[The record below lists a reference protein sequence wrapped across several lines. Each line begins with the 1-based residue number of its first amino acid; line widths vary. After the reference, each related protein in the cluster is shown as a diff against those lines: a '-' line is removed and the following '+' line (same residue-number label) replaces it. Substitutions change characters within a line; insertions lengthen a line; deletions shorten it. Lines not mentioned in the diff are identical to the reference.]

1 MKKKYFFMG
10 AFLALIALMVLVFSA
25 SEFIINL
32 QWFKDVDYVE
42 MFFIRVVTMLKVI
55 LPIFAIAFMGIILY
69 YRCLLKGLP
78 KLKASIEKIISKK
91 VERGII
97 IALALLIA
105 LLFSYSIA
113 NKYWYIILEFF
124 NSASFNK
131 ADPIFN
137 MDISFYVFKLPLI
150 QALYNNLLTIVT
162 LFTIATFIAYIISIS
177 KDRIREGFRN
187 KKVINFSGGLS
198 SFLGKQMAVLAALIM
213 IMIAIGYML
222 RSFYLVYSD
231 RGVAYGANY
240 TDVKVTLIFFRIII
254 AIGIISSIVIFT
266 SILKKKLK
274 PIIITISAMFFV
286 IILQPIAANT
296 VQQFKVNPNEYELE
310 EKYINYNIEYTKEA
324 YNIDDIEEIDFNFED
339 KLTEED
345 IKENEDIIDNLKINS
360 FEQVYDFYNQVQVIK
375 NYYTFNDVD
384 TDRYLINGDYTQV
397 FISPREIDS
406 SDIGSVWQNKHLRYT
421 HGYGLAMSRVNS
433 VTSEGQPD
441 YVIKDIP
448 PVNSTDIKINNP
460 RIYFG
465 ESTDSY
471 AIVNT
476 DIMEF
481 DYPKGEETQEY
492 RYEGQGGIKLNLL
505 NRILF
510 AIHEGEPKLI
520 LSDAINGDS
529 KLLLNRNIIDRV
541 EKIAPFLTYGKDPYL
556 VINEGEL
563 IWVIDA
569 YTVSDKY
576 PYSQPYGDINYIRN
590 SIKATVNAYDGEVNF
605 YIVDEE
611 DPIARCY
618 NDIYKGLF
626 KSNEE
631 VPEGIR
637 SHYRYPSEL
646 FELQC
651 DVLTTYHITNPYT
664 FYTDEDIWQ
673 VSTLNTETG
682 NEERVNES
690 PYVMT
695 KLINE
700 EDPEMILLEYFNMK
714 GKQNMSS
721 IFGARM
727 DRDNYGKLIMYKFP
741 TQKTVYSPGLFINKI
756 NQDTNISKEISLWNS
771 KGSSVEFGDTLV
783 IPINESLLY
792 VQTLYLRSSDTNS
805 IPEMKRVILYDGE
818 SLVIEETVDKAL
830 LSLFNYSGDG
840 EQVPVDNNS
849 GSPGEEGDL
858 KDTMDKAR
866 ELYEKAIEAQKNGD
880 WAAYDEYME
889 ELGNILINGR

>member
-1 MKKKYFFMG
+1 MKKKYFIIG
-10 AFLALIALMVLVFSA
+10 IVVLLIALTTGLFSA

-32 QWFKDVDYVE
+32 QWFKDVDYLE
-42 MFFIRVVTMLKVI
+42 MFFIRVLTILKI
-55 LPIFAIAFMGIILY
+55 TLPIFAVAFIGIILY
-69 YRCLLKGLP
+69 YRCLMKGLP
-78 KLKASIEKIISKK
+78 AIKAFIEDKISRKI
-91 VERGII
+91 ERAIVI
-97 IALALLIA
+97 TLAFMIAAV
-105 LLFSYSIA
+105 FSYSLA
-113 NKYWYIILEFF
+113 QRYWYTILEFF

-137 MDISFYVFKLPLI
+137 MDISFYVFKLPLL
-150 QALYNNLLTIVT
+150 QAVYNTLLTIIT
-162 LFTIATFIAYIISIS
+162 LFSVATFIGYILSIS
-177 KDRIREGFRN
+177 KDKYRKSFSK
-187 KKVINFSGGLS
+187 KKVVDFSGGLS
-198 SFLGKQMAVLAALIM
+198 SFLGKQMAFLAALIM
-213 IMIAIGYML
+213 IMISMGYML

-240 TDVKVTLIFFRIII
+240 TDVKVTLLFFKIIV
-254 AIGIISSIVIFT
+254 AIGIIASIVIFT
-266 SILKKKLK
+266 SILKKRLK
-274 PIIITISAMFFV
+274 PIVITIAAMFFV

-324 YNIDDIEEIDFNFED
+324 YNIADIEEIDFSFEE

-360 FEQVYDFYNQVQVIK
+360 YEQVYDFYNQVQVIK

-397 FISPREIDS
+397 FLSPREIDS
-406 SDIGSVWQNKHLRYT
+406 TDIGSVWQNKHLRYT

-448 PVNSTDIKINNP
+448 PVNSTDIEVNNP

-492 RYEGQGGIKLNLL
+492 RYEGEGGIELNVI

-510 AIHEGEPKLI
+510 ALNEREPKLI
-520 LSDAINGDS
+520 LSDAINRDS
-529 KLLLNRNIIDRV
+529 RLLINRNIIERV
-541 EKIAPFLTYGKDPYL
+541 EKIAPFLTYGEDPYL

-590 SIKATVNAYDGEVNF
+590 SIKVTVNAYDGEVNF

-618 NDIYKGLF
+618 DGIYTGLF
-626 KSNEE
+626 KSAEE
-631 VPEGIR
+631 VPEGIK

-651 DVLTTYHITNPYT
+651 EVLTTYHVTNSYK

-673 VSTLNTETG
+673 VSTLSTDTG
-682 NEERVNES
+682 DDEKVNES

-700 EDPEMILLEYFNMK
+700 ENPEMILLEYFNMK

-727 DRDNYGKLIMYKFP
+727 DGDNYGKLIMYKFP

-792 VQTLYLRSSDTNS
+792 VQTLYLRSADNNS

-818 SLVIEETVDKAL
+818 SLVIEESVDKAL
-830 LSLFNYSGDG
+830 LSLFNYSNDG
-840 EQVPVDNNS
+840 EDIPVDND
-849 GSPGEEGDL
+849 GETIVEDAEL
-858 KDTMDKAR
+858 QDAMKKAR

-880 WAAYDEYME
+880 WAAYGEYME
-889 ELGNILINGR
+889 DLGNILINRR

>member
-1 MKKKYFFMG
+1 MKKKYFLIG
-10 AFLALIALMVLVFSA
+10 VLLVLIALITAVFSA

-32 QWFKDVDYVE
+32 QWFKDVGYLK
-42 MFFIRVVTMLKVI
+42 MFFIRVVTILKVT
-55 LPIFAIAFMGIILY
+55 LPIFAIVFIGIILY
-69 YRCLLKGLP
+69 YRCLMKGLP
-78 KLKASIEKIISKK
+78 RLKAFIEDKISKK
-91 VERGII
+91 IERFTV
-97 IALALLIA
+97 IALALLISGV
-105 LLFSYSIA
+105 FSYSIA
-113 NKYWYIILEFF
+113 DKYWYTILEFF
-124 NSASFNK
+124 NSASFDK
-131 ADPIFN
+131 VDPIFN
-137 MDISFYVFKLPLI
+137 MDISFYVFKLPLL
-150 QALYNNLLTIVT
+150 QAFYNNLLAMII
-162 LFTIATFIAYIISIS
+162 LFTIATFIGYVISIS
-177 KDRIREGFRN
+177 TDRFKEGFKN
-187 KKVINFSGGLS
+187 KKIVNFSGGLS

-213 IMIAIGYML
+213 IMIAMGYML

-231 RGVAYGANY
+231 RGVSYGANY
-240 TDVKVTLIFFRIII
+240 TDVKVTLLFFKIII
-254 AIGIISSIVIFT
+254 VIGIIASIVIFT

-274 PIIITISAMFFV
+274 PIIITIAAMFFV

-324 YNIDDIEEIDFNFED
+324 YNIADIEEIDFSFED

-345 IKENEDIIDNLKINS
+345 VKENEDIIDNLKINS
-360 FEQVYDFYNQVQVIK
+360 YEQVYDFYNQVQVIK

-397 FISPREIDS
+397 FLSPREIDS

-448 PVNSTDIKINNP
+448 PVNSTDIEINNP

-465 ESTDSY
+465 ESTDTY

-492 RYEGQGGIKLNLL
+492 RYEGAGGIRLNLL

-510 AIHEGEPKLI
+510 ALNEGEPKLI
-520 LSDAINGDS
+520 LSDAINSDS

-541 EKIAPFLTYGKDPYL
+541 KKIAPFLTYGEDPYM

-618 NDIYKGLF
+618 DGIYKGLF
-626 KSNEE
+626 KSSEE

-651 DVLTTYHITNPYT
+651 DVLTTYHVTNPYT
-664 FYTDEDIWQ
+664 FYTEEDIWQ

-682 NEERVNES
+682 NEEKVNES

-700 EDPEMILLEYFNMK
+700 ENPEMILLEYFNMR

-727 DRDNYGKLIMYKFP
+727 DGDNYGKLIMYKFP

-792 VQTLYLRSSDTNS
+792 VQTLYLRSADTNS

-818 SLVIEETVDKAL
+818 SLVIEENVEKAL
-830 LSLFNYSGDG
+830 LSLFNYSRDDKNT
-840 EQVPVDNNS
+840 PVDNNS
-849 GSPGEEGDL
+849 GTAGEDEKL
-858 KDTMDKAR
+858 QDTMKRAR
-866 ELYEKAIEAQKNGD
+866 ELYDKAIDAQKNGD
-880 WAAYDEYME
+880 WAAYGKYID
-889 ELGNILINGR
+889 ELGNILNETK